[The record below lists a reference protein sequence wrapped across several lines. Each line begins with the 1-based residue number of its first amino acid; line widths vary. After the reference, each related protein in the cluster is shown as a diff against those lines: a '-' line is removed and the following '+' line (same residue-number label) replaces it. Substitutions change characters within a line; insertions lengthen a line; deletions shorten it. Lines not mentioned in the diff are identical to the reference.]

1 MLIPNESEIA
11 QRAINVVEKLW
22 GREFWLVNTKKYC
35 LKLLKINP
43 GFVSSVHSHGKKDET
58 FYGLMGTAVLNIHDT
73 EQDKIAPL
81 AISPGLQF
89 EIKHG
94 TFHSFRAVNTAWIME
109 VSTHHDDKD
118 VIRLQPSRKLEP

>member
-11 QRAINVVEKLW
+11 ARAINVVEKLW

-35 LKLLKINP
+35 WKLLKVNP
-43 GFVSSVHSHGKKDET
+43 GFVSSLHSHAKKDET
-58 FYGLMGTAVLNIHDT
+58 FYGIMGTVQLDIHDT
-73 EQDKIAPL
+73 MTEQVSSII
-81 AISPGLQF
+81 ISPGSQF

-94 TFHSFRAVNTAWIME
+94 TMHSFRAVNTAWISE
-109 VSTHHDDKD
+109 ISTHHDDND